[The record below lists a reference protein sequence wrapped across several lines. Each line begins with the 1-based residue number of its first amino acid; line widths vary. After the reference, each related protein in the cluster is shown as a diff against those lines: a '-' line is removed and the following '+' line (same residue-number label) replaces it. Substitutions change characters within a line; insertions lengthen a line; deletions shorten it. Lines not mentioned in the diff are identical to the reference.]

1 MTWDKEECEKR
12 LPYMMEIAKGNKLLK
27 TTGMYTRITE
37 ENKKDIEDIKEI
49 YVKGLTFVYVKTIQ
63 DVVKHIF

>member
-1 MTWDKEECEKR
+1 MS
-12 LPYMMEIAKGNKLLK
+12 
-27 TTGMYTRITE
+27 E